1 LEHQGSSPGERNNI
15 DFEASKIIGTAATR
29 VEARIAASRGELSQT
44 PIRFEHCQSIEYA
57 GVLLMLPALLAQG
70 LMDYKPHYEKFKE
83 VYYDLDTIILFLS
96 FMYLC
101 RIHNAEQLRNISPG
115 EFGKLLGIDRIPEAK
130 CLRNKLKQICTQN
143 KTEQW
148 CMSQAREWVKAED
161 TTIYYIDGH
170 AKVYFGDQ
178 AHLGKKH
185 ISRLKLCMPAIME
198 FWVNN
203 HQGMPYFVV
212 SGEVN
217 EKLGEMLSEKI
228 IPQLKEQIAL
238 AVSDEQLS
246 NDPDLPRFTITFDR
260 EGYSPKAFKKYWE
273 KDRVAVLT
281 YNKNVKDQWPEGEFQ
296 EYTIPIN
303 GVDVKMEL
311 AEREIELEGMK
322 MREVREKTNNSH
334 QTSIL
339 TTNRK
344 LDIIWIAIYMFSRWC
359 QENFFKYLKQEYDID
374 KMMYYVVKQINEY
387 KEVVNP
393 KHSKLTQVI
402 KKIREKISR
411 KRALLLVLNEENVNS
426 ELETTPKYLQ
436 KQMKLT
442 NQINQ
447 LKDQVQDLLEQ
458 RKVQPYKIEVK
469 DMPENE
475 KYTTLDMEGKLFQNM
490 IKMICYRAETTI
502 TLMLNSEVYA
512 KQEEIRSLIKSI
524 IKSRGNIIPDYQ
536 QKTLTIEMYTQSTP
550 RNNRALEK
558 LCELLTDSETKYPGT
573 DLKLIYKLATNSFAR
588 GQEV

>member
-1 LEHQGSSPGERNNI
+1 
-15 DFEASKIIGTAATR
+15 
-29 VEARIAASRGELSQT
+29 
-44 PIRFEHCQSIEYA
+44 
-57 GVLLMLPALLAQG
+57 
-70 LMDYKPHYEKFKE
+70 MDYKPHYEKFKDA
-83 VYYDLDTIILFLS
+83 YYDLDTTILFLS

-101 RIHNAEQLRNISPG
+101 RIHNAEQLRHISPG

-130 CLRNKLKQICTQN
+130 CLRNKLKQICSQN

-148 CMSQAREWVKAED
+148 CMSQAQAWVKTEE
-161 TTIYYIDGH
+161 TM
-170 AKVYFGDQ
+170 
-178 AHLGKKH
+178 
-185 ISRLKLCMPAIME
+185 KLCMPAIME

-212 SGEVN
+212 TGEVN
-217 EKLGEMLSEKI
+217 EKLSEMLSEQI
-228 IPQLKEQIAL
+228 IPRLKDQIAL
-238 AVSDEQLS
+238 RVSEQELS

-260 EGYSPKAFKKYWE
+260 EGYSPKSFKKYWE
-273 KDRVAVLT
+273 TDRVAVLT
-281 YNKNVKDQWPEGEFQ
+281 YNKNVKDKWPEDEFH
-296 EYTIPIN
+296 EYTIPID
-303 GVDVKMEL
+303 GVEMKMEL

-322 MREVREKTNNSH
+322 IREVREKSSSTH

-374 KMMYYVVKQINEY
+374 KMMYYIVKQINEY

-393 KHSKLTQVI
+393 EHSKLTQAI
-402 KKIREKISR
+402 KKLREKLSR
-411 KRALLLVLNEENVNS
+411 KRAMFLVWNEENVNS
-426 ELETTPKYLQ
+426 ALETTPKYLQ

-442 NQINQ
+442 DQINQ
-447 LKDQVQDLLEQ
+447 LKIEVQNLLEQ
-458 RKVQPYKIEVK
+458 RKKLQHKIAVK

-502 TLMLNSEVYA
+502 SLMLNSEMYA
-512 KQEEIRSLIKSI
+512 KQEEIRSLVKSI
-524 IKSRGNIIPDYQ
+524 VKSRGNIRPDYQ
-536 QKTLTIEMYTQSTP
+536 QKTLTIEMYTQPSP

-558 LCELLTDSETKYPGT
+558 LCELLTDSETIYPGT
-573 DLKLIYKLATNSFAR
+573 ELRLIYNKKAKTALLRTFSCRFCKLP
-588 GQEV
+588 E